1 MRSVLNQHQRDRLL
15 ALGTA
20 LFAASLITAARSI
33 EDSMLSDAVGA
44 GGVPQGVGIAMAVA
58 AVALFAKSFR
68 GNKPAGAG
76 AEQADS
82 TQAKNA
88 NHDAGPSPA
97 VAVRTVG
104 LVFIL
109 IGYALLLPVLGYAAT
124 VSLLVLASGRLAGAP
139 LKLPLW
145 LCAALSGP
153 LLWAIFDRA
162 LQVRMPV
169 GSLWG

>member
-1 MRSVLNQHQRDRLL
+1 MSRALNQHQRDRLL

-20 LFAASLITAARSI
+20 LFAGTLIAAARGI

-44 GGVPQGVGIAMAVA
+44 GGVPQGVGLAMAAA

-68 GNKPAGAG
+68 RVTPASAISAQEAATPEVG
-76 AEQADS
+76 
-82 TQAKNA
+82 
-88 NHDAGPSPA
+88 AGPSPV

-104 LVFIL
+104 LVLIL

-124 VSLLVLASGRLAGAP
+124 VSLLVLTSGRLAGAP
-139 LKLPLW
+139 LKMPLW
-145 LCAALSGP
+145 LCGALSGP
-153 LLWAIFDRA
+153 LLWAVFDRA

>member
-1 MRSVLNQHQRDRLL
+1 MKGALNQHLRDRLL
-15 ALGTA
+15 ALGSA
-20 LFAASLITAARSI
+20 LFAVSLIAAARDI

-44 GGVPQGVGIAMAVA
+44 GGVPQGVGLVMAVA
-58 AVALFAKSFR
+58 AVVLFAKSFR
-68 GNKPAGAG
+68 GDASAGASP
-76 AEQADS
+76 EQADA
-82 TQAKNA
+82 TQAI
-88 NHDAGPSPA
+88 DAGRPPT
-97 VAVRTVG
+97 VAARTVG
-104 LVFIL
+104 LVVIL

-139 LKLPLW
+139 LKMPLW
-145 LCAALSGP
+145 LCGAFSGP